1 MYVRNDA
8 RLGDVYRM
16 SIMKD
21 EMDLVGLETEKPE
34 LFDFLTEQW
43 KEWDR
48 FVESDEGFKF
58 MVEKVKEFHEK
69 HGRFPEAMID

>member
-1 MYVRNDA
+1 MYVSNDD
-8 RLGDVYRM
+8 RLADVYRM

-21 EMDLVGLETEKPE
+21 EMDLVSLEREKPD

-48 FVESDEGFKF
+48 FIETDEGFKF
-58 MVEKVKEFHEK
+58 MVDEVKDFYEK
-69 HGRFPEAMID
+69 HGRFPEA